1 MEAPLTSPDDALV
14 EPSIAASAAAAVS
27 GPPPSSNAPGVSQ
40 EPLGQPGSD
49 NRQPDQQVNEA
60 KAFDERHK
68 EPFTGLLFLGYLEDT
83 FTIWGHTFRIATPSQ
98 MERIQL
104 GQLHQ
109 PYAGTL
115 ASEIAY
121 QTILVATYL
130 REVDHERLPEPVVM
144 DPTQNGVRDRFR
156 WVADNL
162 RSAVID
168 ELFSRCLA
176 LDGQVRAVLGAMG
189 EAQG

>member
-1 MEAPLTSPDDALV
+1 LTSPDDALV

-27 GPPPSSNAPGVSQ
+27 GPPPSSNSPGVSQ

-49 NRQPDQQVNEA
+49 EKQPDKSAAEP
-60 KAFDERHK
+60 KAFDERYR
-68 EPFTGLLFLGYLEDT
+68 EPFTGLLFLGNLEDT
-83 FTIWGHTFRIATPSQ
+83 FTIWGHTFRIVTPSQ
-98 MERIQL
+98 LERMQL

-121 QTILVATYL
+121 QTLLVASYL
-130 REVDHERLPEPVVM
+130 REVDHNRLPEPVVV

-156 WVADNL
+156 WVAENL
-162 RSAVID
+162 RGPVID

-176 LDGQVRAVLGAMG
+176 LEAQVRTVLAAMG